1 MKTAKELWQYVS
13 KMGLKPLPK
22 TSVSQ
27 WADDYRMLSQ
37 GLSAE
42 PGRWKTSRA
51 PYQKDIMDAFTQP
64 GINRVVV
71 KSASQ
76 IGKALDVETPIM
88 TITGW
93 KRMGDLT
100 INDQVF
106 DENGNPVRILAVSE
120 VWNNR
125 PCYEIRFSDGA
136 VIIADENHEWC
147 VDTDKK
153 QGIIID
159 THTISQ
165 TYKSGNRNTYAIQI
179 AKALDF
185 RSNVRLLV
193 DPYTLGA
200 WLGDGNSMSAQIT
213 THIKDVAIINK
224 IEENGVRVNIR
235 QKSTNVLNTQLEPLE
250 LDENICRRGHDMR
263 VTGKNSVGRCAECA
277 RQSALKSKWKGVKD
291 IKVDPVI
298 KHWDTMRNKLVS
310 LGVLGNKHIPVSY
323 LEASIDDRWALLQG
337 IMDTDGSCSAK
348 GICEITQ
355 KNKQLANDIFDLV
368 TSLGLKPTIHTKCA
382 VATNGK
388 AGNTST
394 VYRITFTA
402 YADSPV
408 FALKRKQDRLI
419 SRSIA
424 TRKSESKRRRII
436 SVKRVENR
444 ETVCIE
450 VDSPTHLFLAGRN
463 LIPTHNS
470 DIMNNVLGLYAHLDP
485 CAVMM
490 IQPTIELA
498 QDYSKSRI
506 SPMIRDTKV
515 LSQVFYETKSEDGA
529 KTRDGKNTILSK
541 LFPGGRLIMCGANS
555 PAGLASRPVRVLLAD
570 EVDRFPD
577 SAGTEGDPVDL
588 AAKRMTTFWN
598 RVMGLFSTPTNEGS
612 SRIDVE
618 YQTGTQEEWQHECP
632 NCGEYH
638 LIRHT
643 EMECETE
650 EHKDAK
656 GRKIVIVSDVKWRCP
671 DCGSTFSEDEMRK
684 VSQKYISKNPA
695 ALHNGIRSFFVN
707 GFTSPWLTWND
718 IMREWLEAKGD
729 PTREKVVMNTRFG
742 ESYAQQGAFEDYQQF
757 IRRREKYGAD
767 LPNGV
772 LLLTCAVD
780 TQDNRLEYEITG
792 WGYGEECW
800 GICKGVILGEP
811 DNNATWD
818 ALDAVLDKIYHF
830 KNGTGLK
837 VARAFIDSGGHYTS
851 KVYEYCEK
859 NFSKQRF
866 AIKGTA
872 GTPGIPLNYKI
883 GKASGSK
890 IPLVML
896 GVDDGKQQVMNRLAI
911 EEPGA
916 KYFHFPLDEELLGT
930 RGYDE
935 LYFKG
940 IISEHKKK
948 VKRKGVIHEIW
959 EPTAG
964 VRNEP
969 LDLRVYNLACM
980 NSIHPDWD
988 RLAEVVKG
996 GGHSTTTVTT
1006 PKKKQMRKRIQRA
1019 SKAADI

>member
-76 IGKALDVETPIM
+76 VGKALDVETPIM
-88 TITGW
+88 TTTGW

-100 INDQVF
+100 TNDQVF

-125 PCYEIRFSDGA
+125 PCYEVEFSDGE
-136 VIIADENHEWC
+136 VIIADENHDWY
-147 VDTDKK
+147 VDVDADGTFILETKS
-153 QGIIID
+153 I
-159 THTISQ
+159 
-165 TYKSGNRNTYAIQI
+165 YKVIY
-179 AKALDF
+179 
-185 RSNVRLLV
+185 
-193 DPYTLGA
+193 
-200 WLGDGNSMSAQIT
+200 WLNS
-213 THIKDVAIINK
+213 
-224 IEENGVRVNIR
+224 
-235 QKSTNVLNTQLEPLE
+235 
-250 LDENICRRGHDMR
+250 
-263 VTGKNSVGRCAECA
+263 
-277 RQSALKSKWKGVKD
+277 
-291 IKVDPVI
+291 KV
-298 KHWDTMRNKLVS
+298 W
-310 LGVLGNKHIPVSY
+310 
-323 LEASIDDRWALLQG
+323 
-337 IMDTDGSCSAK
+337 
-348 GICEITQ
+348 
-355 KNKQLANDIFDLV
+355 
-368 TSLGLKPTIHTKCA
+368 IHE
-382 VATNGK
+382 
-388 AGNTST
+388 
-394 VYRITFTA
+394 TF
-402 YADSPV
+402 S
-408 FALKRKQDRLI
+408 
-419 SRSIA
+419 
-424 TRKSESKRRRII
+424 RRIV
-436 SVKRVENR
+436 SVTPVTNR
-444 ETVCIE
+444 ATVCIE
-450 VDSPTHLFLAGRN
+450 VDSPTHLFLAGRS
-463 LIPTHNS
+463 LVPTHNS
-470 DIMNNVLGLYAHLDP
+470 DIMNNVLGRYAHLDP

-656 GRKIVIVSDVKWRCP
+656 GRKIVVVSDVKWRCP

-684 VSQKYISKNPA
+684 VPQKYISKNPA

-767 LPNGV
+767 LPDGV
-772 LLLTCAVD
+772 LLLTGAVD

-811 DNNATWD
+811 DNKATWD
-818 ALDAVLDKIYHF
+818 ALDAVLDKVYRF

-911 EEPGA
+911 DEPGA
-916 KYFHFPLDEELLGT
+916 KYFHFPLDEEFLGT

-1006 PKKKQMRKRIQRA
+1006 PRKKPMRKRVRRA

>member
-76 IGKALDVETPIM
+76 VGKALDVETPIM
-88 TITGW
+88 TTTGW

-106 DENGNPVRILAVSE
+106 DENGNPVRIVAVSE

-125 PCYEIRFSDGA
+125 PCYEVKFSDGA
-136 VIIADENHEWC
+136 VIIADENHDWYVD
-147 VDTDKK
+147 VDTDGTFILETKSIYK
-153 QGIIID
+153 IIYWLNSKVWIHE
-159 THTISQ
+159 TFSRQIVSITPV
-165 TYKSGNRNTYAIQI
+165 TNRA
-179 AKALDF
+179 
-185 RSNVRLLV
+185 
-193 DPYTLGA
+193 
-200 WLGDGNSMSAQIT
+200 
-213 THIKDVAIINK
+213 
-224 IEENGVRVNIR
+224 
-235 QKSTNVLNTQLEPLE
+235 
-250 LDENICRRGHDMR
+250 
-263 VTGKNSVGRCAECA
+263 
-277 RQSALKSKWKGVKD
+277 
-291 IKVDPVI
+291 
-298 KHWDTMRNKLVS
+298 
-310 LGVLGNKHIPVSY
+310 
-323 LEASIDDRWALLQG
+323 
-337 IMDTDGSCSAK
+337 
-348 GICEITQ
+348 
-355 KNKQLANDIFDLV
+355 
-368 TSLGLKPTIHTKCA
+368 
-382 VATNGK
+382 
-388 AGNTST
+388 
-394 VYRITFTA
+394 
-402 YADSPV
+402 
-408 FALKRKQDRLI
+408 
-419 SRSIA
+419 
-424 TRKSESKRRRII
+424 
-436 SVKRVENR
+436 
-444 ETVCIE
+444 TVCIE

-470 DIMNNVLGLYAHLDP
+470 DIMNNVLGRYAHLDP

-656 GRKIVIVSDVKWRCP
+656 GRKIVVVSDVKWRCP

-684 VSQKYISKNPA
+684 VPQKYISKNPA

-729 PTREKVVMNTRFG
+729 PTREQVVMNTRFG

-767 LPNGV
+767 LPDGV
-772 LLLTCAVD
+772 LLLIGAVD

-811 DNNATWD
+811 DNKATWD
-818 ALDAVLDKIYHF
+818 ALDAVLDKVYRF

-896 GVDDGKQQVMNRLAI
+896 GVDDGKQQVLNRLAI

-916 KYFHFPLDEELLGT
+916 KYFHFPLDEEFLGT

-964 VRNEP
+964 VRNES

-996 GGHSTTTVTT
+996 GGHSTTTATN
-1006 PKKKQMRKRIQRA
+1006 PRKKPMRKRVRRA
-1019 SKAADI
+1019 SKVADI

>member
-51 PYQKDIMDAFTQP
+51 PYQRDIMDAFTQP

-76 IGKALDVETPIM
+76 VGKALDVETPIM
-88 TITGW
+88 TTTGW

-120 VWNNR
+120 VWNDR

-136 VIIADENHEWC
+136 VIIADEKHDWYVD
-147 VDTDKK
+147 VDTDGTFILETKSIYK
-153 QGIIID
+153 II
-159 THTISQ
+159 S
-165 TYKSGNRNTYAIQI
+165 
-179 AKALDF
+179 
-185 RSNVRLLV
+185 
-193 DPYTLGA
+193 
-200 WLGDGNSMSAQIT
+200 WLNS
-213 THIKDVAIINK
+213 
-224 IEENGVRVNIR
+224 
-235 QKSTNVLNTQLEPLE
+235 
-250 LDENICRRGHDMR
+250 
-263 VTGKNSVGRCAECA
+263 
-277 RQSALKSKWKGVKD
+277 
-291 IKVDPVI
+291 KV
-298 KHWDTMRNKLVS
+298 W
-310 LGVLGNKHIPVSY
+310 
-323 LEASIDDRWALLQG
+323 
-337 IMDTDGSCSAK
+337 
-348 GICEITQ
+348 
-355 KNKQLANDIFDLV
+355 
-368 TSLGLKPTIHTKCA
+368 IHE
-382 VATNGK
+382 
-388 AGNTST
+388 
-394 VYRITFTA
+394 TF
-402 YADSPV
+402 S
-408 FALKRKQDRLI
+408 
-419 SRSIA
+419 
-424 TRKSESKRRRII
+424 RRIV
-436 SVKRVENR
+436 SVTPVTNR
-444 ETVCIE
+444 ATVCIE

-470 DIMNNVLGLYAHLDP
+470 DIMNNVLGRYAHLDP

-684 VSQKYISKNPA
+684 VPQKYIPKNPA
-695 ALHNGIRSFFVN
+695 AMHNGIRSFFVN

-767 LPNGV
+767 LPDGV
-772 LLLTCAVD
+772 LLLTGAVD

-800 GICKGVILGEP
+800 GICKGVILGQP
-811 DNNATWD
+811 DNKATWD
-818 ALDAVLDKIYHF
+818 ALDAVLDKVYRF

-911 EEPGA
+911 DEPGA
-916 KYFHFPLDEELLGT
+916 KYFHFPLDEEFLGT

-1006 PKKKQMRKRIQRA
+1006 PRKKTMRKRIRRA

>member
-13 KMGLKPLPK
+13 KTGLKPLPK

-76 IGKALDVETPIM
+76 VGKALDVETPIM
-88 TITGW
+88 TTTGW

-106 DENGNPVRILAVSE
+106 DENGNPVRVLAVSE

-165 TYKSGNRNTYAIQI
+165 TYKSGNRNTYAIQ
-179 AKALDF
+179 
-185 RSNVRLLV
+185 
-193 DPYTLGA
+193 
-200 WLGDGNSMSAQIT
+200 
-213 THIKDVAIINK
+213 
-224 IEENGVRVNIR
+224 
-235 QKSTNVLNTQLEPLE
+235 
-250 LDENICRRGHDMR
+250 
-263 VTGKNSVGRCAECA
+263 
-277 RQSALKSKWKGVKD
+277 
-291 IKVDPVI
+291 
-298 KHWDTMRNKLVS
+298 
-310 LGVLGNKHIPVSY
+310 
-323 LEASIDDRWALLQG
+323 
-337 IMDTDGSCSAK
+337 
-348 GICEITQ
+348 
-355 KNKQLANDIFDLV
+355 
-368 TSLGLKPTIHTKCA
+368 
-382 VATNGK
+382 
-388 AGNTST
+388 
-394 VYRITFTA
+394 
-402 YADSPV
+402 
-408 FALKRKQDRLI
+408 
-419 SRSIA
+419 
-424 TRKSESKRRRII
+424 ESKRRRIV

-470 DIMNNVLGLYAHLDP
+470 DIMNNVLGRYAHLDP

-656 GRKIVIVSDVKWRCP
+656 GRKIVVVNDVKWRCP
-671 DCGSTFSEDEMRK
+671 DCGSIFSEDEMRK
-684 VSQKYISKNPA
+684 VPQKYISKNPA

-767 LPNGV
+767 LPDGV
-772 LLLTCAVD
+772 LLLTGAVD

-800 GICKGVILGEP
+800 GICKGVILGQP
-811 DNNATWD
+811 DNKATWD
-818 ALDAVLDKIYHF
+818 ALDVVLDKVYRF

-916 KYFHFPLDEELLGT
+916 KYFHFPLDEEFLGT

-996 GGHSTTTVTT
+996 GGHSTTTVTNT
-1006 PKKKQMRKRIQRA
+1006 RKKPMRKRVRRA
-1019 SKAADI
+1019 SKVADI

>member
-51 PYQKDIMDAFTQP
+51 PYQRDIMDAFTQP
-64 GINRVVV
+64 GVNRVVV

-76 IGKALDVETPIM
+76 VGKALDVETPIM
-88 TITGW
+88 TTTGW

-106 DENGNPVRILAVSE
+106 DENGKPVQILAVSE

-125 PCYEIRFSDGA
+125 PCYEISFSDGA
-136 VIIADENHEWC
+136 VIIADEKHDWYVD
-147 VDTDKK
+147 VDTDGAFILETKSIYK
-153 QGIIID
+153 II
-159 THTISQ
+159 S
-165 TYKSGNRNTYAIQI
+165 
-179 AKALDF
+179 
-185 RSNVRLLV
+185 
-193 DPYTLGA
+193 
-200 WLGDGNSMSAQIT
+200 WLNS
-213 THIKDVAIINK
+213 
-224 IEENGVRVNIR
+224 
-235 QKSTNVLNTQLEPLE
+235 
-250 LDENICRRGHDMR
+250 
-263 VTGKNSVGRCAECA
+263 
-277 RQSALKSKWKGVKD
+277 
-291 IKVDPVI
+291 KV
-298 KHWDTMRNKLVS
+298 W
-310 LGVLGNKHIPVSY
+310 
-323 LEASIDDRWALLQG
+323 
-337 IMDTDGSCSAK
+337 
-348 GICEITQ
+348 
-355 KNKQLANDIFDLV
+355 
-368 TSLGLKPTIHTKCA
+368 IHE
-382 VATNGK
+382 
-388 AGNTST
+388 
-394 VYRITFTA
+394 TF
-402 YADSPV
+402 S
-408 FALKRKQDRLI
+408 
-419 SRSIA
+419 
-424 TRKSESKRRRII
+424 RRIV
-436 SVKRVENR
+436 SVTPVTNR
-444 ETVCIE
+444 STVCIE

-470 DIMNNVLGLYAHLDP
+470 DIMNNVLGRYAHLDP

-656 GRKIVIVSDVKWRCP
+656 GRKIVVVSDVKWRCP

-684 VSQKYISKNPA
+684 APQKYISKNPA

-767 LPNGV
+767 LPDGV
-772 LLLTCAVD
+772 LLLTGAVD

-811 DNNATWD
+811 DNKATWG
-818 ALDAVLDKIYHF
+818 ALDAVLDKVYRF

-916 KYFHFPLDEELLGT
+916 KYFHFPLDEEFLGT

-996 GGHSTTTVTT
+996 GGHSTTTVTN
-1006 PKKKQMRKRIQRA
+1006 PRKKPMRKRVRRA
-1019 SKAADI
+1019 SKVADI

>member
-76 IGKALDVETPIM
+76 VGKALDVETPIM
-88 TITGW
+88 TTTGW

-106 DENGNPVRILAVSE
+106 DENGNPVRIVAVSE

-125 PCYEIRFSDGA
+125 PCYEVKFSDGA
-136 VIIADENHEWC
+136 VIIADENHDWYVD
-147 VDTDKK
+147 VDTDGTFILETKSIYK
-153 QGIIID
+153 IIYWLNSKVWIHE
-159 THTISQ
+159 TFSRQIVSITPV
-165 TYKSGNRNTYAIQI
+165 TNRA
-179 AKALDF
+179 
-185 RSNVRLLV
+185 
-193 DPYTLGA
+193 
-200 WLGDGNSMSAQIT
+200 
-213 THIKDVAIINK
+213 
-224 IEENGVRVNIR
+224 
-235 QKSTNVLNTQLEPLE
+235 
-250 LDENICRRGHDMR
+250 
-263 VTGKNSVGRCAECA
+263 
-277 RQSALKSKWKGVKD
+277 
-291 IKVDPVI
+291 
-298 KHWDTMRNKLVS
+298 
-310 LGVLGNKHIPVSY
+310 
-323 LEASIDDRWALLQG
+323 
-337 IMDTDGSCSAK
+337 
-348 GICEITQ
+348 
-355 KNKQLANDIFDLV
+355 
-368 TSLGLKPTIHTKCA
+368 
-382 VATNGK
+382 
-388 AGNTST
+388 
-394 VYRITFTA
+394 
-402 YADSPV
+402 
-408 FALKRKQDRLI
+408 
-419 SRSIA
+419 
-424 TRKSESKRRRII
+424 
-436 SVKRVENR
+436 
-444 ETVCIE
+444 TVCIE
-450 VDSPTHLFLAGRN
+450 VDSPSHLFLASRN

-470 DIMNNVLGLYAHLDP
+470 DIMNNVLGRYAHLDP

-656 GRKIVIVSDVKWRCP
+656 GRKIVVVSDVKWRCP

-684 VSQKYISKNPA
+684 VPQKYISKNPA

-767 LPNGV
+767 LPDGV
-772 LLLTCAVD
+772 LLLTGAVD

-800 GICKGVILGEP
+800 GICKGVILGQP
-811 DNNATWD
+811 DNKATWD
-818 ALDAVLDKIYHF
+818 ALDAVLDKVYRF

-916 KYFHFPLDEELLGT
+916 KYFHFPLDEEFLGT

-996 GGHSTTTVTT
+996 GGHSTTTATN
-1006 PKKKQMRKRIQRA
+1006 PRKKPMRKRVRRA
-1019 SKAADI
+1019 SKVADI

>member
-13 KMGLKPLPK
+13 KTGLKPLPK

-76 IGKALDVETPIM
+76 VGKALDVETPIM
-88 TITGW
+88 TTTGW

-120 VWNNR
+120 VWNDR
-125 PCYEIRFSDGA
+125 PCYEVKFSDGE
-136 VIIADENHEWC
+136 VIIADENHDWYVD
-147 VDTDKK
+147 VDTDGTFIFETKS
-153 QGIIID
+153 I
-159 THTISQ
+159 
-165 TYKSGNRNTYAIQI
+165 YKLI
-179 AKALDF
+179 
-185 RSNVRLLV
+185 
-193 DPYTLGA
+193 A
-200 WLGDGNSMSAQIT
+200 WLNS
-213 THIKDVAIINK
+213 
-224 IEENGVRVNIR
+224 
-235 QKSTNVLNTQLEPLE
+235 
-250 LDENICRRGHDMR
+250 
-263 VTGKNSVGRCAECA
+263 
-277 RQSALKSKWKGVKD
+277 
-291 IKVDPVI
+291 KV
-298 KHWDTMRNKLVS
+298 W
-310 LGVLGNKHIPVSY
+310 
-323 LEASIDDRWALLQG
+323 
-337 IMDTDGSCSAK
+337 
-348 GICEITQ
+348 
-355 KNKQLANDIFDLV
+355 
-368 TSLGLKPTIHTKCA
+368 IHE
-382 VATNGK
+382 
-388 AGNTST
+388 
-394 VYRITFTA
+394 TF
-402 YADSPV
+402 S
-408 FALKRKQDRLI
+408 
-419 SRSIA
+419 
-424 TRKSESKRRRII
+424 RRIV
-436 SVKRVENR
+436 SVTPVANR
-444 ETVCIE
+444 ATVCIE

-463 LIPTHNS
+463 LVPTHNS
-470 DIMNNVLGLYAHLDP
+470 DIMNNVLGRYAHLDP

-656 GRKIVIVSDVKWRCP
+656 GRKIVVVSDVKWRCP

-684 VSQKYISKNPA
+684 VPQKYMSKNPA

-767 LPNGV
+767 LPDGV
-772 LLLTCAVD
+772 LLLTGAVD

-800 GICKGVILGEP
+800 GICKGVILGQP
-811 DNNATWD
+811 DNKATWD
-818 ALDAVLDKIYHF
+818 ALDAVLDKVYRF

-911 EEPGA
+911 DEPGA
-916 KYFHFPLDEELLGT
+916 KYFHFPLDEEFLGT

-996 GGHSTTTVTT
+996 GGHSTTTVTNT
-1006 PKKKQMRKRIQRA
+1006 RKKPMRKRVRRA
-1019 SKAADI
+1019 SKVADI

>member
-13 KMGLKPLPK
+13 KIGLKPLPK

-51 PYQKDIMDAFTQP
+51 PYQRDIMDAFTQP

-76 IGKALDVETPIM
+76 VGKALDVETPIM
-88 TITGW
+88 TTTGW

-100 INDQVF
+100 TDDQVF

-125 PCYEIRFSDGA
+125 PCYEIRFSDGS
-136 VIIADENHEWC
+136 VIIADENHDWYVD
-147 VDTDKK
+147 VDTDGTFILETKSIYK
-153 QGIIID
+153 IIYWLNSKVWIHESFSRQIVSI
-159 THTISQ
+159 TPVT
-165 TYKSGNRNTYAIQI
+165 NRA
-179 AKALDF
+179 
-185 RSNVRLLV
+185 
-193 DPYTLGA
+193 
-200 WLGDGNSMSAQIT
+200 
-213 THIKDVAIINK
+213 
-224 IEENGVRVNIR
+224 
-235 QKSTNVLNTQLEPLE
+235 
-250 LDENICRRGHDMR
+250 
-263 VTGKNSVGRCAECA
+263 
-277 RQSALKSKWKGVKD
+277 
-291 IKVDPVI
+291 
-298 KHWDTMRNKLVS
+298 
-310 LGVLGNKHIPVSY
+310 
-323 LEASIDDRWALLQG
+323 
-337 IMDTDGSCSAK
+337 
-348 GICEITQ
+348 
-355 KNKQLANDIFDLV
+355 
-368 TSLGLKPTIHTKCA
+368 
-382 VATNGK
+382 
-388 AGNTST
+388 
-394 VYRITFTA
+394 
-402 YADSPV
+402 
-408 FALKRKQDRLI
+408 
-419 SRSIA
+419 
-424 TRKSESKRRRII
+424 
-436 SVKRVENR
+436 
-444 ETVCIE
+444 TVCIE

-470 DIMNNVLGLYAHLDP
+470 DIMNNVLGRYAHLDP

-656 GRKIVIVSDVKWRCP
+656 GRKIVVVSDVKWRCP

-684 VSQKYISKNPA
+684 VPQKYISKNQA
-695 ALHNGIRSFFVN
+695 AMHNGIRSFFVN

-767 LPNGV
+767 LPDGV
-772 LLLTCAVD
+772 LLLTGAVD

-811 DNNATWD
+811 DNKATWD
-818 ALDAVLDKIYHF
+818 ALDAVLDKVYRF

-911 EEPGA
+911 DEPGA
-916 KYFHFPLDEELLGT
+916 KYFHFPLDEEFLGT

-1006 PKKKQMRKRIQRA
+1006 PRKKPMRKRVRRA

>member
-88 TITGW
+88 TTTGW

-125 PCYEIRFSDGA
+125 PCYEVKFSDEE
-136 VIIADENHEWC
+136 VIIADENHDWYVD
-147 VDTDKK
+147 VDTDGTFILETKSIYK
-153 QGIIID
+153 II
-159 THTISQ
+159 S
-165 TYKSGNRNTYAIQI
+165 
-179 AKALDF
+179 
-185 RSNVRLLV
+185 
-193 DPYTLGA
+193 
-200 WLGDGNSMSAQIT
+200 WLNS
-213 THIKDVAIINK
+213 
-224 IEENGVRVNIR
+224 
-235 QKSTNVLNTQLEPLE
+235 
-250 LDENICRRGHDMR
+250 
-263 VTGKNSVGRCAECA
+263 
-277 RQSALKSKWKGVKD
+277 
-291 IKVDPVI
+291 KV
-298 KHWDTMRNKLVS
+298 W
-310 LGVLGNKHIPVSY
+310 
-323 LEASIDDRWALLQG
+323 
-337 IMDTDGSCSAK
+337 
-348 GICEITQ
+348 
-355 KNKQLANDIFDLV
+355 
-368 TSLGLKPTIHTKCA
+368 IHE
-382 VATNGK
+382 
-388 AGNTST
+388 
-394 VYRITFTA
+394 TF
-402 YADSPV
+402 S
-408 FALKRKQDRLI
+408 
-419 SRSIA
+419 
-424 TRKSESKRRRII
+424 RRIV
-436 SVKRVENR
+436 SVTPVTNR
-444 ETVCIE
+444 ATVCIE

-470 DIMNNVLGLYAHLDP
+470 DIMNNVLGRYAHLDP

-656 GRKIVIVSDVKWRCP
+656 GRKIVVVSDVKWRCP
-671 DCGSTFSEDEMRK
+671 DCGSTFSEDEMWK
-684 VSQKYISKNPA
+684 VPQKYISKNPA

-767 LPNGV
+767 LPDCV
-772 LLLTCAVD
+772 LLLTGAVD

-811 DNNATWD
+811 DNKATWD
-818 ALDAVLDKIYHF
+818 ALDAVLDKIYRF

-1006 PKKKQMRKRIQRA
+1006 PRKKPMRKRVRRA

>member
-51 PYQKDIMDAFTQP
+51 PYQRDIMDAFTQP

-76 IGKALDVETPIM
+76 VGKALDVETPIM
-88 TITGW
+88 TTTGW

-120 VWNNR
+120 VWNDR
-125 PCYEIRFSDGA
+125 PCYEVKFSDEE
-136 VIIADENHEWC
+136 VIIADENHDWYVD
-147 VDTDKK
+147 VDTDGTFILETKSIYK
-153 QGIIID
+153 II
-159 THTISQ
+159 S
-165 TYKSGNRNTYAIQI
+165 
-179 AKALDF
+179 
-185 RSNVRLLV
+185 
-193 DPYTLGA
+193 
-200 WLGDGNSMSAQIT
+200 WLNS
-213 THIKDVAIINK
+213 
-224 IEENGVRVNIR
+224 
-235 QKSTNVLNTQLEPLE
+235 
-250 LDENICRRGHDMR
+250 
-263 VTGKNSVGRCAECA
+263 
-277 RQSALKSKWKGVKD
+277 
-291 IKVDPVI
+291 KV
-298 KHWDTMRNKLVS
+298 W
-310 LGVLGNKHIPVSY
+310 
-323 LEASIDDRWALLQG
+323 
-337 IMDTDGSCSAK
+337 
-348 GICEITQ
+348 
-355 KNKQLANDIFDLV
+355 
-368 TSLGLKPTIHTKCA
+368 IHE
-382 VATNGK
+382 
-388 AGNTST
+388 
-394 VYRITFTA
+394 TF
-402 YADSPV
+402 S
-408 FALKRKQDRLI
+408 
-419 SRSIA
+419 
-424 TRKSESKRRRII
+424 RRIV
-436 SVKRVENR
+436 SVTPVTNR
-444 ETVCIE
+444 ATVCIE

-470 DIMNNVLGLYAHLDP
+470 DIMNNVLGRYAHLDP

-515 LSQVFYETKSEDGA
+515 LSQVFYETKSEDGS

-684 VSQKYISKNPA
+684 VPQKYIPKNPA
-695 ALHNGIRSFFVN
+695 AMHNGIRSFFVN

-767 LPNGV
+767 LPDGV
-772 LLLTCAVD
+772 LLLTGAVD

-800 GICKGVILGEP
+800 GICKGVILGQP
-811 DNNATWD
+811 DNKATWD
-818 ALDAVLDKIYHF
+818 ALDAVLDKVYRF

-911 EEPGA
+911 DEPGA
-916 KYFHFPLDEELLGT
+916 KYFHFPLDEEFLGT

-980 NSIHPDWD
+980 SSIHPDWD

-1006 PKKKQMRKRIQRA
+1006 PRKKQMRKRVRRA

>member
-1 MKTAKELWQYVS
+1 MKTAKELWQYIS

-51 PYQKDIMDAFTQP
+51 PYQRDIMDAFTQP

-76 IGKALDVETPIM
+76 VGKALDVETPIM
-88 TITGW
+88 TTTGW

-125 PCYEIRFSDGA
+125 PCYEVKFSDEE
-136 VIIADENHEWC
+136 VIIADENHDWYVD
-147 VDTDKK
+147 VDTDGTFILETKSIYK
-153 QGIIID
+153 II
-159 THTISQ
+159 S
-165 TYKSGNRNTYAIQI
+165 
-179 AKALDF
+179 
-185 RSNVRLLV
+185 
-193 DPYTLGA
+193 
-200 WLGDGNSMSAQIT
+200 WLNS
-213 THIKDVAIINK
+213 
-224 IEENGVRVNIR
+224 
-235 QKSTNVLNTQLEPLE
+235 
-250 LDENICRRGHDMR
+250 
-263 VTGKNSVGRCAECA
+263 
-277 RQSALKSKWKGVKD
+277 
-291 IKVDPVI
+291 KV
-298 KHWDTMRNKLVS
+298 W
-310 LGVLGNKHIPVSY
+310 
-323 LEASIDDRWALLQG
+323 
-337 IMDTDGSCSAK
+337 
-348 GICEITQ
+348 
-355 KNKQLANDIFDLV
+355 
-368 TSLGLKPTIHTKCA
+368 IHE
-382 VATNGK
+382 
-388 AGNTST
+388 
-394 VYRITFTA
+394 TFN
-402 YADSPV
+402 
-408 FALKRKQDRLI
+408 
-419 SRSIA
+419 
-424 TRKSESKRRRII
+424 RRIV
-436 SVKRVENR
+436 SVKPVTNR
-444 ETVCIE
+444 ATVCIE

-470 DIMNNVLGLYAHLDP
+470 DIMNNVLGRYAHLDP

-656 GRKIVIVSDVKWRCP
+656 GRKIVVVSDVKWRCP

-684 VSQKYISKNPA
+684 VPQKYISKNPA

-767 LPNGV
+767 LPDGV
-772 LLLTCAVD
+772 LLLTGAVD

-800 GICKGVILGEP
+800 GICKGVILGQP
-811 DNNATWD
+811 DNKATWD
-818 ALDAVLDKIYHF
+818 ALDAVLDKVYRF

-916 KYFHFPLDEELLGT
+916 KHFHFPLDEGFLGT

-996 GGHSTTTVTT
+996 GGHSTTTATN
-1006 PKKKQMRKRIQRA
+1006 PRKKPMRKRVRRA
-1019 SKAADI
+1019 SKVADI

>member
-1 MKTAKELWQYVS
+1 MKTAKDLWQYVS

-76 IGKALDVETPIM
+76 VGKALDLETPIM
-88 TITGW
+88 TRTEW

-100 INDQVF
+100 TDDHVF
-106 DENGNPVRILAVSE
+106 DENGKPVRILAVSE

-125 PCYEIRFSDGA
+125 PCYEVKFSDGA
-136 VIIADENHEWC
+136 VIVADENHEWC
-147 VDTDKK
+147 VDVDADGTFILETKSIYK
-153 QGIIID
+153 II
-159 THTISQ
+159 
-165 TYKSGNRNTYAIQI
+165 Y
-179 AKALDF
+179 
-185 RSNVRLLV
+185 
-193 DPYTLGA
+193 
-200 WLGDGNSMSAQIT
+200 WLNS
-213 THIKDVAIINK
+213 
-224 IEENGVRVNIR
+224 
-235 QKSTNVLNTQLEPLE
+235 
-250 LDENICRRGHDMR
+250 
-263 VTGKNSVGRCAECA
+263 
-277 RQSALKSKWKGVKD
+277 
-291 IKVDPVI
+291 KV
-298 KHWDTMRNKLVS
+298 W
-310 LGVLGNKHIPVSY
+310 
-323 LEASIDDRWALLQG
+323 
-337 IMDTDGSCSAK
+337 
-348 GICEITQ
+348 
-355 KNKQLANDIFDLV
+355 
-368 TSLGLKPTIHTKCA
+368 IHE
-382 VATNGK
+382 
-388 AGNTST
+388 
-394 VYRITFTA
+394 TF
-402 YADSPV
+402 S
-408 FALKRKQDRLI
+408 
-419 SRSIA
+419 
-424 TRKSESKRRRII
+424 RRIVSI
-436 SVKRVENR
+436 TPVTNR
-444 ETVCIE
+444 ATVCIE

-470 DIMNNVLGLYAHLDP
+470 DIMNNVLGRYAHLDP

-656 GRKIVIVSDVKWRCP
+656 GRKIVVVSDVKWRCP

-684 VSQKYISKNPA
+684 VPQKYISKNPA

-767 LPNGV
+767 LPEGV
-772 LLLTCAVD
+772 LLLTGAVD

-818 ALDAVLDKIYHF
+818 ALDAVLDKIYRF

-866 AIKGTA
+866 AIKGIA

-1006 PKKKQMRKRIQRA
+1006 PQKKPMRKRIRRA

>member
-76 IGKALDVETPIM
+76 VGKALDVETPIM
-88 TITGW
+88 TTTGW

-120 VWNNR
+120 VWNDR
-125 PCYEIRFSDGA
+125 PCYEVKFSDEE
-136 VIIADENHEWC
+136 VIIADENHDWYVD
-147 VDTDKK
+147 VDTDGTFILETKSIYK
-153 QGIIID
+153 II
-159 THTISQ
+159 S
-165 TYKSGNRNTYAIQI
+165 
-179 AKALDF
+179 
-185 RSNVRLLV
+185 
-193 DPYTLGA
+193 
-200 WLGDGNSMSAQIT
+200 WLNS
-213 THIKDVAIINK
+213 
-224 IEENGVRVNIR
+224 RV
-235 QKSTNVLNTQLEPLE
+235 
-250 LDENICRRGHDMR
+250 
-263 VTGKNSVGRCAECA
+263 
-277 RQSALKSKWKGVKD
+277 W
-291 IKVDPVI
+291 
-298 KHWDTMRNKLVS
+298 
-310 LGVLGNKHIPVSY
+310 
-323 LEASIDDRWALLQG
+323 
-337 IMDTDGSCSAK
+337 
-348 GICEITQ
+348 
-355 KNKQLANDIFDLV
+355 
-368 TSLGLKPTIHTKCA
+368 IHE
-382 VATNGK
+382 
-388 AGNTST
+388 
-394 VYRITFTA
+394 TF
-402 YADSPV
+402 S
-408 FALKRKQDRLI
+408 
-419 SRSIA
+419 
-424 TRKSESKRRRII
+424 RRIVSI
-436 SVKRVENR
+436 TPVTNR
-444 ETVCIE
+444 ATVCIE

-470 DIMNNVLGLYAHLDP
+470 DIMNNVLGRYAHLDP

-515 LSQVFYETKSEDGA
+515 LSQVFYETKSEDGS

-632 NCGEYH
+632 NCSEYH

-656 GRKIVIVSDVKWRCP
+656 GRKIVVVSDVKWRCP

-684 VSQKYISKNPA
+684 VPQKYISKNPA

-767 LPNGV
+767 LPDGV
-772 LLLTCAVD
+772 LLLTGAVD

-811 DNNATWD
+811 DNKATWD
-818 ALDAVLDKIYHF
+818 ALDAVLDKIYRF

-916 KYFHFPLDEELLGT
+916 KYFHFPLDEEFLGT

-996 GGHSTTTVTT
+996 GGHSTTTVTN
-1006 PKKKQMRKRIQRA
+1006 PRKKPMRKRVRRA
-1019 SKAADI
+1019 SKVADI

>member
-51 PYQKDIMDAFTQP
+51 PYQRDIMDAFTQP

-76 IGKALDVETPIM
+76 VGKALDVETPIM
-88 TITGW
+88 TTTGW

-120 VWNNR
+120 VWNDR

-136 VIIADENHEWC
+136 VIIADEKHDWC
-147 VDTDKK
+147 VD
-153 QGIIID
+153 
-159 THTISQ
+159 
-165 TYKSGNRNTYAIQI
+165 
-179 AKALDF
+179 
-185 RSNVRLLV
+185 V
-193 DPYTLGA
+193 
-200 WLGDGNSMSAQIT
+200 
-213 THIKDVAIINK
+213 
-224 IEENGVRVNIR
+224 
-235 QKSTNVLNTQLEPLE
+235 
-250 LDENICRRGHDMR
+250 
-263 VTGKNSVGRCAECA
+263 
-277 RQSALKSKWKGVKD
+277 
-291 IKVDPVI
+291 
-298 KHWDTMRNKLVS
+298 
-310 LGVLGNKHIPVSY
+310 
-323 LEASIDDRWALLQG
+323 
-337 IMDTDGSCSAK
+337 DTDGTFILETKSIYKIISWLNSK
-348 GICEITQ
+348 
-355 KNKQLANDIFDLV
+355 V
-368 TSLGLKPTIHTKCA
+368 WIHE
-382 VATNGK
+382 
-388 AGNTST
+388 
-394 VYRITFTA
+394 TF
-402 YADSPV
+402 S
-408 FALKRKQDRLI
+408 
-419 SRSIA
+419 
-424 TRKSESKRRRII
+424 RRIV
-436 SVKRVENR
+436 SVTPVTNR
-444 ETVCIE
+444 ATVCIE

-470 DIMNNVLGLYAHLDP
+470 DIMNNVLGRYAHLDP

-684 VSQKYISKNPA
+684 VPQKYIPKNPA
-695 ALHNGIRSFFVN
+695 AMHNGIRSFFVN

-767 LPNGV
+767 LPDGV
-772 LLLTCAVD
+772 LLLTGAVD
-780 TQDNRLEYEITG
+780 TQDNRLEFEITG

-800 GICKGVILGEP
+800 GICKGVILGQP
-811 DNNATWD
+811 DNKATWD
-818 ALDAVLDKIYHF
+818 ALDAVLDKVYRF

-911 EEPGA
+911 DEPGA
-916 KYFHFPLDEELLGT
+916 KYFHFPLDEEFLGT

-1006 PKKKQMRKRIQRA
+1006 PRKKTMRKRIRRA

>member
-76 IGKALDVETPIM
+76 VGKALDVETPIM
-88 TITGW
+88 TTTGW

-100 INDQVF
+100 TNDQVF
-106 DENGNPVRILAVSE
+106 DEKGKPVRILAVSE
-120 VWNNR
+120 VWNDR
-125 PCYEIRFSDGA
+125 PCYEVKFSDGE
-136 VIIADENHEWC
+136 VIIADENHDWYVD
-147 VDTDKK
+147 VDTDGTFIFETKS
-153 QGIIID
+153 I
-159 THTISQ
+159 
-165 TYKSGNRNTYAIQI
+165 YKLI
-179 AKALDF
+179 
-185 RSNVRLLV
+185 
-193 DPYTLGA
+193 A
-200 WLGDGNSMSAQIT
+200 WLNS
-213 THIKDVAIINK
+213 
-224 IEENGVRVNIR
+224 
-235 QKSTNVLNTQLEPLE
+235 
-250 LDENICRRGHDMR
+250 
-263 VTGKNSVGRCAECA
+263 
-277 RQSALKSKWKGVKD
+277 
-291 IKVDPVI
+291 KV
-298 KHWDTMRNKLVS
+298 W
-310 LGVLGNKHIPVSY
+310 
-323 LEASIDDRWALLQG
+323 
-337 IMDTDGSCSAK
+337 
-348 GICEITQ
+348 
-355 KNKQLANDIFDLV
+355 
-368 TSLGLKPTIHTKCA
+368 IHE
-382 VATNGK
+382 
-388 AGNTST
+388 
-394 VYRITFTA
+394 TF
-402 YADSPV
+402 S
-408 FALKRKQDRLI
+408 
-419 SRSIA
+419 
-424 TRKSESKRRRII
+424 RRIV
-436 SVKRVENR
+436 SVTPVANR
-444 ETVCIE
+444 ATVCIE

-470 DIMNNVLGLYAHLDP
+470 DIMNNVLGRYAHLDP

-656 GRKIVIVSDVKWRCP
+656 GRKIVVVSDVKWRCP

-684 VSQKYISKNPA
+684 VPQKYISKNPA
-695 ALHNGIRSFFVN
+695 ALQNGIRSFFVN

-767 LPNGV
+767 LPDGV
-772 LLLTCAVD
+772 LLLTGAVD

-811 DNNATWD
+811 DNKATWD
-818 ALDAVLDKIYHF
+818 ALDAVLDKVYRF

-911 EEPGA
+911 DEPGA
-916 KYFHFPLDEELLGT
+916 KYFHFPLDEEFLGT

-1006 PKKKQMRKRIQRA
+1006 PRKKPMRKRVRRA

>member
-51 PYQKDIMDAFTQP
+51 PYQRDIMDAFTQP

-76 IGKALDVETPIM
+76 VGKALDIETPIM
-88 TITGW
+88 TTTGW

-100 INDQVF
+100 TNDQVF
-106 DENGNPVRILAVSE
+106 DENGSPVRILAVSE

-136 VIIADENHEWC
+136 VIIADENHEWYVD
-147 VDTDKK
+147 VDTDGTFILETKSIYK
-153 QGIIID
+153 II
-159 THTISQ
+159 
-165 TYKSGNRNTYAIQI
+165 Y
-179 AKALDF
+179 
-185 RSNVRLLV
+185 
-193 DPYTLGA
+193 
-200 WLGDGNSMSAQIT
+200 WLNS
-213 THIKDVAIINK
+213 
-224 IEENGVRVNIR
+224 
-235 QKSTNVLNTQLEPLE
+235 
-250 LDENICRRGHDMR
+250 
-263 VTGKNSVGRCAECA
+263 
-277 RQSALKSKWKGVKD
+277 
-291 IKVDPVI
+291 KV
-298 KHWDTMRNKLVS
+298 W
-310 LGVLGNKHIPVSY
+310 
-323 LEASIDDRWALLQG
+323 
-337 IMDTDGSCSAK
+337 
-348 GICEITQ
+348 
-355 KNKQLANDIFDLV
+355 
-368 TSLGLKPTIHTKCA
+368 IHE
-382 VATNGK
+382 
-388 AGNTST
+388 
-394 VYRITFTA
+394 TF
-402 YADSPV
+402 S
-408 FALKRKQDRLI
+408 
-419 SRSIA
+419 
-424 TRKSESKRRRII
+424 RRIV
-436 SVKRVENR
+436 SVTPVTNR
-444 ETVCIE
+444 ATVCIE
-450 VDSPTHLFLAGRN
+450 VDSPTHLFLAGHN

-470 DIMNNVLGLYAHLDP
+470 DIMNNVLGRYAHLDP

-656 GRKIVIVSDVKWRCP
+656 GRKIVVVSDVKWRCP

-684 VSQKYISKNPA
+684 VPQKYISKNPA

-767 LPNGV
+767 LPDGV
-772 LLLTCAVD
+772 LLLTGAVD

-811 DNNATWD
+811 DNKATWD
-818 ALDAVLDKIYHF
+818 ALDAVLDKIYRF

-911 EEPGA
+911 DEPGA
-916 KYFHFPLDEELLGT
+916 KYFHFPLDEEFLGT

-996 GGHSTTTVTT
+996 GGHSTPTVTT
-1006 PKKKQMRKRIQRA
+1006 PRKKPMRKRVRRA

>member
-76 IGKALDVETPIM
+76 VGKALDVETPIM
-88 TITGW
+88 TTTGW
-93 KRMGDLT
+93 RRMGDLT

-106 DENGNPVRILAVSE
+106 DENGKPVRILAVSE

-125 PCYEIRFSDGA
+125 PCYAVKFSDGA

-147 VDTDKK
+147 VDTDRKT
-153 QGIIID
+153 GVIID
-159 THTISQ
+159 TSSLSILVEDLAEQVVVHENNPRTI
-165 TYKSGNRNTYAIQI
+165 
-179 AKALDF
+179 
-185 RSNVRLLV
+185 
-193 DPYTLGA
+193 
-200 WLGDGNSMSAQIT
+200 M
-213 THIKDVAIINK
+213 
-224 IEENGVRVNIR
+224 
-235 QKSTNVLNTQLEPLE
+235 
-250 LDENICRRGHDMR
+250 
-263 VTGKNSVGRCAECA
+263 
-277 RQSALKSKWKGVKD
+277 
-291 IKVDPVI
+291 
-298 KHWDTMRNKLVS
+298 
-310 LGVLGNKHIPVSY
+310 
-323 LEASIDDRWALLQG
+323 
-337 IMDTDGSCSAK
+337 
-348 GICEITQ
+348 
-355 KNKQLANDIFDLV
+355 
-368 TSLGLKPTIHTKCA
+368 
-382 VATNGK
+382 
-388 AGNTST
+388 
-394 VYRITFTA
+394 
-402 YADSPV
+402 
-408 FALKRKQDRLI
+408 
-419 SRSIA
+419 
-424 TRKSESKRRRII
+424 

-470 DIMNNVLGLYAHLDP
+470 DIMNNVLGRYAHLDP

-684 VSQKYISKNPA
+684 VPQKYISKNPA

-767 LPNGV
+767 LPDGV
-772 LLLTCAVD
+772 LLLTGAVD

-811 DNNATWD
+811 DNKATWD
-818 ALDAVLDKIYHF
+818 ALDAVLDKVYRF

-896 GVDDGKQQVMNRLAI
+896 GVDDGKQQIMNRLAI

-916 KYFHFPLDEELLGT
+916 KYFHFPLDEEFLGT

-996 GGHSTTTVTT
+996 GGHSTTTVTNT
-1006 PKKKQMRKRIQRA
+1006 RKKPMRKRVRRA
-1019 SKAADI
+1019 SKVADI

>member
-13 KMGLKPLPK
+13 KTGLKPLPK

-51 PYQKDIMDAFTQP
+51 PYQKEIMDAFTQP

-76 IGKALDVETPIM
+76 VGKALDVETPIM
-88 TITGW
+88 TTTGW

-125 PCYEIRFSDGA
+125 PCYEVKFSDEE
-136 VIIADENHEWC
+136 VIIADENHDWYVD
-147 VDTDKK
+147 VDTDGTFILETKSIYK
-153 QGIIID
+153 II
-159 THTISQ
+159 S
-165 TYKSGNRNTYAIQI
+165 
-179 AKALDF
+179 
-185 RSNVRLLV
+185 
-193 DPYTLGA
+193 
-200 WLGDGNSMSAQIT
+200 WLNS
-213 THIKDVAIINK
+213 
-224 IEENGVRVNIR
+224 
-235 QKSTNVLNTQLEPLE
+235 
-250 LDENICRRGHDMR
+250 
-263 VTGKNSVGRCAECA
+263 
-277 RQSALKSKWKGVKD
+277 
-291 IKVDPVI
+291 KV
-298 KHWDTMRNKLVS
+298 W
-310 LGVLGNKHIPVSY
+310 
-323 LEASIDDRWALLQG
+323 
-337 IMDTDGSCSAK
+337 
-348 GICEITQ
+348 
-355 KNKQLANDIFDLV
+355 
-368 TSLGLKPTIHTKCA
+368 IHE
-382 VATNGK
+382 
-388 AGNTST
+388 
-394 VYRITFTA
+394 TF
-402 YADSPV
+402 S
-408 FALKRKQDRLI
+408 
-419 SRSIA
+419 
-424 TRKSESKRRRII
+424 RRIV
-436 SVKRVENR
+436 SVTPVTNR
-444 ETVCIE
+444 ATVCIE

-470 DIMNNVLGLYAHLDP
+470 DIMNNVLGRYAHLDP

-515 LSQVFYETKSEDGA
+515 LSQVFYETKSEDGS

-684 VSQKYISKNPA
+684 VPQKYISKNPA

-767 LPNGV
+767 LPDGV
-772 LLLTCAVD
+772 LLLTGAVD

-800 GICKGVILGEP
+800 GICKGVILGQP
-811 DNNATWD
+811 DNKATWD
-818 ALDAVLDKIYHF
+818 ALDVVLDKVYRF

-911 EEPGA
+911 DEPGA
-916 KYFHFPLDEELLGT
+916 KYFHFPLDEEFLGT

-1006 PKKKQMRKRIQRA
+1006 PRKKTMRKRIRRA

>member
-76 IGKALDVETPIM
+76 VGKALDIETPIM
-88 TITGW
+88 TTTGW

-136 VIIADENHEWC
+136 VIIADENHEWYVD
-147 VDTDKK
+147 VDTDGTFILETKSIYK
-153 QGIIID
+153 IIYWLNSKVWIHEIFSRQIVSI
-159 THTISQ
+159 TPVT
-165 TYKSGNRNTYAIQI
+165 NRA
-179 AKALDF
+179 
-185 RSNVRLLV
+185 
-193 DPYTLGA
+193 
-200 WLGDGNSMSAQIT
+200 
-213 THIKDVAIINK
+213 
-224 IEENGVRVNIR
+224 
-235 QKSTNVLNTQLEPLE
+235 
-250 LDENICRRGHDMR
+250 
-263 VTGKNSVGRCAECA
+263 
-277 RQSALKSKWKGVKD
+277 
-291 IKVDPVI
+291 
-298 KHWDTMRNKLVS
+298 
-310 LGVLGNKHIPVSY
+310 
-323 LEASIDDRWALLQG
+323 
-337 IMDTDGSCSAK
+337 
-348 GICEITQ
+348 
-355 KNKQLANDIFDLV
+355 
-368 TSLGLKPTIHTKCA
+368 
-382 VATNGK
+382 
-388 AGNTST
+388 
-394 VYRITFTA
+394 
-402 YADSPV
+402 
-408 FALKRKQDRLI
+408 
-419 SRSIA
+419 
-424 TRKSESKRRRII
+424 
-436 SVKRVENR
+436 
-444 ETVCIE
+444 TVCIE

-470 DIMNNVLGLYAHLDP
+470 DIMNNVLGRYAHLDP

-656 GRKIVIVSDVKWRCP
+656 GRKIVVVSDVKWRCP

-684 VSQKYISKNPA
+684 VPQKYISKNPA
-695 ALHNGIRSFFVN
+695 AMHNGIRSFFVN

-767 LPNGV
+767 LPDGV
-772 LLLTCAVD
+772 LLLTGAVD

-811 DNNATWD
+811 DNKATWD
-818 ALDAVLDKIYHF
+818 ALDAVLDKIYRF

-911 EEPGA
+911 DEPGA
-916 KYFHFPLDEELLGT
+916 KYFHFPLDEEFLGT

-1006 PKKKQMRKRIQRA
+1006 PRKKPMRKRVRRA

>member
-76 IGKALDVETPIM
+76 VGKALDVETPIM
-88 TITGW
+88 TTTGW

-100 INDQVF
+100 TNDQVF

-125 PCYEIRFSDGA
+125 PCYEVKFSDGE
-136 VIIADENHEWC
+136 VIIADENHDWYVD
-147 VDTDKK
+147 VDTDGTFILETKSIYK
-153 QGIIID
+153 IIYWLNSKVWIHE
-159 THTISQ
+159 TFSRQIVSITPV
-165 TYKSGNRNTYAIQI
+165 TNRA
-179 AKALDF
+179 
-185 RSNVRLLV
+185 
-193 DPYTLGA
+193 
-200 WLGDGNSMSAQIT
+200 
-213 THIKDVAIINK
+213 
-224 IEENGVRVNIR
+224 
-235 QKSTNVLNTQLEPLE
+235 
-250 LDENICRRGHDMR
+250 
-263 VTGKNSVGRCAECA
+263 
-277 RQSALKSKWKGVKD
+277 
-291 IKVDPVI
+291 
-298 KHWDTMRNKLVS
+298 
-310 LGVLGNKHIPVSY
+310 
-323 LEASIDDRWALLQG
+323 
-337 IMDTDGSCSAK
+337 
-348 GICEITQ
+348 
-355 KNKQLANDIFDLV
+355 
-368 TSLGLKPTIHTKCA
+368 
-382 VATNGK
+382 
-388 AGNTST
+388 
-394 VYRITFTA
+394 
-402 YADSPV
+402 
-408 FALKRKQDRLI
+408 
-419 SRSIA
+419 
-424 TRKSESKRRRII
+424 
-436 SVKRVENR
+436 
-444 ETVCIE
+444 TVCIE
-450 VDSPTHLFLAGRN
+450 VDSPTHLFLAGRS

-470 DIMNNVLGLYAHLDP
+470 DIMNNVLGRYAHLDP

-656 GRKIVIVSDVKWRCP
+656 GRKIVVVSDVKWRCP

-684 VSQKYISKNPA
+684 VPQKYISKNLA

-767 LPNGV
+767 LPDGV
-772 LLLTCAVD
+772 LLLTGAVD

-811 DNNATWD
+811 DNKATWD
-818 ALDAVLDKIYHF
+818 ALDAVLDKIYRF

-911 EEPGA
+911 EEPGT
-916 KYFHFPLDEELLGT
+916 KYFHFPLDEEFLGT

-996 GGHSTTTVTT
+996 GGHSTATVTN
-1006 PKKKQMRKRIQRA
+1006 PRKKSMRKRVRRA
-1019 SKAADI
+1019 SKVADI

>member
-1 MKTAKELWQYVS
+1 MKSAKELWQYVS

-51 PYQKDIMDAFTQP
+51 PYQRDIMDAFTQP

-88 TITGW
+88 TTTGW

-100 INDQVF
+100 IDDQVF

-125 PCYEIRFSDGA
+125 PCYEVKFSDGA
-136 VIIADENHEWC
+136 VVVADENHDWYVD
-147 VDTDKK
+147 VDTDGAFILETKSIYK
-153 QGIIID
+153 II
-159 THTISQ
+159 
-165 TYKSGNRNTYAIQI
+165 Y
-179 AKALDF
+179 
-185 RSNVRLLV
+185 
-193 DPYTLGA
+193 
-200 WLGDGNSMSAQIT
+200 WLNS
-213 THIKDVAIINK
+213 
-224 IEENGVRVNIR
+224 
-235 QKSTNVLNTQLEPLE
+235 
-250 LDENICRRGHDMR
+250 
-263 VTGKNSVGRCAECA
+263 
-277 RQSALKSKWKGVKD
+277 
-291 IKVDPVI
+291 KV
-298 KHWDTMRNKLVS
+298 W
-310 LGVLGNKHIPVSY
+310 
-323 LEASIDDRWALLQG
+323 
-337 IMDTDGSCSAK
+337 
-348 GICEITQ
+348 
-355 KNKQLANDIFDLV
+355 
-368 TSLGLKPTIHTKCA
+368 IHE
-382 VATNGK
+382 
-388 AGNTST
+388 
-394 VYRITFTA
+394 TF
-402 YADSPV
+402 S
-408 FALKRKQDRLI
+408 
-419 SRSIA
+419 
-424 TRKSESKRRRII
+424 RRIV
-436 SVKRVENR
+436 SVTPVTNR
-444 ETVCIE
+444 ATVCIE
-450 VDSPTHLFLAGRN
+450 VDNPTHLFLAGRN

-470 DIMNNVLGLYAHLDP
+470 DIMNNVLGRYAHLDP

-656 GRKIVIVSDVKWRCP
+656 GRKIVVVSDVKWRCP

-684 VSQKYISKNPA
+684 VPQKYISKNPA

-767 LPNGV
+767 LPDGV
-772 LLLTCAVD
+772 LLLTGAVD

-811 DNNATWD
+811 DNKATWD

-911 EEPGA
+911 DEPGA
-916 KYFHFPLDEELLGT
+916 KYFHFPLDEEFLGT

-1006 PKKKQMRKRIQRA
+1006 PRKKQMRKRVRRA

>member
-1 MKTAKELWQYVS
+1 MKSAKELWQYVS

-51 PYQKDIMDAFTQP
+51 PYQRDIMDAFTQP

-76 IGKALDVETPIM
+76 VGKALDIETPIM
-88 TITGW
+88 TTTGW

-100 INDQVF
+100 TNDQVF
-106 DENGNPVRILAVSE
+106 DENGSPVRILAVSE

-136 VIIADENHEWC
+136 VIIADENHEWYVD
-147 VDTDKK
+147 VDTDGTFILETKSIYK
-153 QGIIID
+153 II
-159 THTISQ
+159 
-165 TYKSGNRNTYAIQI
+165 Y
-179 AKALDF
+179 
-185 RSNVRLLV
+185 
-193 DPYTLGA
+193 
-200 WLGDGNSMSAQIT
+200 WLNS
-213 THIKDVAIINK
+213 
-224 IEENGVRVNIR
+224 
-235 QKSTNVLNTQLEPLE
+235 
-250 LDENICRRGHDMR
+250 
-263 VTGKNSVGRCAECA
+263 
-277 RQSALKSKWKGVKD
+277 
-291 IKVDPVI
+291 KV
-298 KHWDTMRNKLVS
+298 W
-310 LGVLGNKHIPVSY
+310 
-323 LEASIDDRWALLQG
+323 
-337 IMDTDGSCSAK
+337 
-348 GICEITQ
+348 
-355 KNKQLANDIFDLV
+355 
-368 TSLGLKPTIHTKCA
+368 IHE
-382 VATNGK
+382 
-388 AGNTST
+388 
-394 VYRITFTA
+394 TF
-402 YADSPV
+402 S
-408 FALKRKQDRLI
+408 
-419 SRSIA
+419 
-424 TRKSESKRRRII
+424 RRIV
-436 SVKRVENR
+436 SVTPVTNR
-444 ETVCIE
+444 ATVCIE
-450 VDSPTHLFLAGRN
+450 VDSPTHLFLAGHN

-470 DIMNNVLGLYAHLDP
+470 DIMNNVLGRYAHLDP

-656 GRKIVIVSDVKWRCP
+656 GRKIVVVSDVKWRCP

-684 VSQKYISKNPA
+684 VPQKYISKNPA

-767 LPNGV
+767 LPDGV
-772 LLLTCAVD
+772 LLLTGAVD

-811 DNNATWD
+811 DNKATWD
-818 ALDAVLDKIYHF
+818 ALDAVLDKIYRF

-911 EEPGA
+911 DEPGA
-916 KYFHFPLDEELLGT
+916 KYFHFPLDEEFLGT

-988 RLAEVVKG
+988 RLVEVVKG
-996 GGHSTTTVTT
+996 GGHSSTTVTN
-1006 PKKKQMRKRIQRA
+1006 PRKKPMRKRVRRA

>member
-27 WADDYRMLSQ
+27 WADNYRMLSQ

-51 PYQKDIMDAFTQP
+51 PYQKEIMDAFTQP

-76 IGKALDVETPIM
+76 VGKALDVETPIM
-88 TITGW
+88 TTTGW

-136 VIIADENHEWC
+136 VIIADENHDWYVD
-147 VDTDKK
+147 VDTDGTFILETKSIYK
-153 QGIIID
+153 II
-159 THTISQ
+159 S
-165 TYKSGNRNTYAIQI
+165 
-179 AKALDF
+179 
-185 RSNVRLLV
+185 
-193 DPYTLGA
+193 
-200 WLGDGNSMSAQIT
+200 WLNS
-213 THIKDVAIINK
+213 
-224 IEENGVRVNIR
+224 
-235 QKSTNVLNTQLEPLE
+235 
-250 LDENICRRGHDMR
+250 
-263 VTGKNSVGRCAECA
+263 
-277 RQSALKSKWKGVKD
+277 
-291 IKVDPVI
+291 KV
-298 KHWDTMRNKLVS
+298 W
-310 LGVLGNKHIPVSY
+310 
-323 LEASIDDRWALLQG
+323 
-337 IMDTDGSCSAK
+337 
-348 GICEITQ
+348 
-355 KNKQLANDIFDLV
+355 
-368 TSLGLKPTIHTKCA
+368 IHE
-382 VATNGK
+382 
-388 AGNTST
+388 
-394 VYRITFTA
+394 TFN
-402 YADSPV
+402 
-408 FALKRKQDRLI
+408 
-419 SRSIA
+419 
-424 TRKSESKRRRII
+424 RRIV
-436 SVKRVENR
+436 SVKPVTNR
-444 ETVCIE
+444 ATVCIE

-470 DIMNNVLGLYAHLDP
+470 DIMNNVLGRYAHLDP

-656 GRKIVIVSDVKWRCP
+656 GRKIVVVSDVKWRCP

-684 VSQKYISKNPA
+684 VPQKYISKNPA
-695 ALHNGIRSFFVN
+695 AMHNGIRSFFVN
-707 GFTSPWLTWND
+707 GFTSPWLNWND

-767 LPNGV
+767 LPDGV
-772 LLLTCAVD
+772 LLLTGAVD

-800 GICKGVILGEP
+800 GICKGVILGQP
-811 DNNATWD
+811 DNKATWD
-818 ALDAVLDKIYHF
+818 ALDAVLDKVYRF

-911 EEPGA
+911 DEPGA
-916 KYFHFPLDEELLGT
+916 KYFHFPLDEEFLGT

-996 GGHSTTTVTT
+996 GGHSTTTVTN
-1006 PKKKQMRKRIQRA
+1006 PRKKPMRKRVRRA
-1019 SKAADI
+1019 SKVADI

>member
-13 KMGLKPLPK
+13 KTGLKPLPK

-51 PYQKDIMDAFTQP
+51 PYQKEIMDAFTQP

-76 IGKALDVETPIM
+76 VGKALDVETPIM
-88 TITGW
+88 TTTGW

-125 PCYEIRFSDGA
+125 PCYEVKFSDEE
-136 VIIADENHEWC
+136 VIIADENHDWYVD
-147 VDTDKK
+147 VDTDGTFILETKSIYK
-153 QGIIID
+153 II
-159 THTISQ
+159 S
-165 TYKSGNRNTYAIQI
+165 
-179 AKALDF
+179 
-185 RSNVRLLV
+185 
-193 DPYTLGA
+193 
-200 WLGDGNSMSAQIT
+200 WLNS
-213 THIKDVAIINK
+213 
-224 IEENGVRVNIR
+224 
-235 QKSTNVLNTQLEPLE
+235 
-250 LDENICRRGHDMR
+250 
-263 VTGKNSVGRCAECA
+263 
-277 RQSALKSKWKGVKD
+277 
-291 IKVDPVI
+291 KV
-298 KHWDTMRNKLVS
+298 W
-310 LGVLGNKHIPVSY
+310 
-323 LEASIDDRWALLQG
+323 
-337 IMDTDGSCSAK
+337 
-348 GICEITQ
+348 
-355 KNKQLANDIFDLV
+355 
-368 TSLGLKPTIHTKCA
+368 IHE
-382 VATNGK
+382 
-388 AGNTST
+388 
-394 VYRITFTA
+394 TF
-402 YADSPV
+402 S
-408 FALKRKQDRLI
+408 
-419 SRSIA
+419 
-424 TRKSESKRRRII
+424 RRIV
-436 SVKRVENR
+436 SVTPVTNR
-444 ETVCIE
+444 ATVCIE

-470 DIMNNVLGLYAHLDP
+470 DIMNNVLGRYAHLDP

-515 LSQVFYETKSEDGA
+515 LSQVFYETKSEDGS

-684 VSQKYISKNPA
+684 VPQKYISKNPA

-718 IMREWLEAKGD
+718 IMREWLESKGD

-767 LPNGV
+767 LPDGV
-772 LLLTCAVD
+772 LLLTGAVD

-800 GICKGVILGEP
+800 GICKGVILGQP
-811 DNNATWD
+811 DNKATWD
-818 ALDAVLDKIYHF
+818 ALDAVLDKVYRF

-911 EEPGA
+911 DEPGA
-916 KYFHFPLDEELLGT
+916 KYFHFPLDEEFLGT

-996 GGHSTTTVTT
+996 GGHSTTTVTN
-1006 PKKKQMRKRIQRA
+1006 PRKKPMRKRVRRA

>member
-76 IGKALDVETPIM
+76 VGKALDVETPIM
-88 TITGW
+88 TTTGW

-106 DENGNPVRILAVSE
+106 DENGNPVRVLAVSE

-165 TYKSGNRNTYAIQI
+165 TYKSGNRNTYAIQ
-179 AKALDF
+179 
-185 RSNVRLLV
+185 
-193 DPYTLGA
+193 
-200 WLGDGNSMSAQIT
+200 
-213 THIKDVAIINK
+213 
-224 IEENGVRVNIR
+224 
-235 QKSTNVLNTQLEPLE
+235 
-250 LDENICRRGHDMR
+250 
-263 VTGKNSVGRCAECA
+263 
-277 RQSALKSKWKGVKD
+277 
-291 IKVDPVI
+291 
-298 KHWDTMRNKLVS
+298 
-310 LGVLGNKHIPVSY
+310 
-323 LEASIDDRWALLQG
+323 
-337 IMDTDGSCSAK
+337 
-348 GICEITQ
+348 
-355 KNKQLANDIFDLV
+355 
-368 TSLGLKPTIHTKCA
+368 
-382 VATNGK
+382 
-388 AGNTST
+388 
-394 VYRITFTA
+394 
-402 YADSPV
+402 
-408 FALKRKQDRLI
+408 
-419 SRSIA
+419 
-424 TRKSESKRRRII
+424 ESKRRRII

-470 DIMNNVLGLYAHLDP
+470 DIMNNVLGRYAHLDP

-656 GRKIVIVSDVKWRCP
+656 GRKIVVVNDVKWRCP
-671 DCGSTFSEDEMRK
+671 DCGSIFSEDEMRK
-684 VSQKYISKNPA
+684 VPQKYISKNPA

-767 LPNGV
+767 LPDGV
-772 LLLTCAVD
+772 LLLTGAVD

-800 GICKGVILGEP
+800 GICKGVILGQP
-811 DNNATWD
+811 DNKATWD
-818 ALDAVLDKIYHF
+818 ALDVVLDKVYRF

-916 KYFHFPLDEELLGT
+916 KYFHFPLDEEFLGT

-980 NSIHPDWD
+980 NSMHPDWD

-996 GGHSTTTVTT
+996 GGHSTTTVTNT
-1006 PKKKQMRKRIQRA
+1006 RKKPMRKRVRRA
-1019 SKAADI
+1019 SKVADI